1 MSAIP
6 TDLLKKQPILS
17 LLVRCLFYSGVFV
30 SLILSAHLR
39 NSQRP
44 FNYYQEREA
53 TQNLKDVLEA
63 QKRYTFGKSVLGN
76 LNDLSTVIRTSYAV
90 IPPSYTV
97 RELSLMTPSESLAT
111 IPSQSPDYQQKIYIA
126 QPLEGFQE
134 RPIVMG
140 MVVYT
145 KNSQFFNAICQQIYP
160 NSQIIIY
167 PPVFTDNRTISCPEG
182 FKLEN

>member
-44 FNYYQEREA
+44 FNYYQEIEA
-53 TQNLKDVLEA
+53 THSLKDVLEA
-63 QKRYTFGKSVLGN
+63 QKRYTFSKSVLGN
-76 LNDLSTVIRTSYAV
+76 LNDLSTA
-90 IPPSYTV
+90 IPSSYTV
-97 RELSLMTPSESLAT
+97 RELSLMTPLESLAT
-111 IPSQSPDYQQKIYIA
+111 IPSNSPDYQQKIYIA
-126 QPLEGFQE
+126 QPLEDFQGK
-134 RPIVMG
+134 PIVMG

>member
-30 SLILSAHLR
+30 SLILSAHLQ
-39 NSQRP
+39 NSQPP
-44 FNYYQEREA
+44 FDYYRDTA
-53 TQNLKDVLEA
+53 THSLKDVLEA
-63 QKRYTFGKSVLGN
+63 QKRYTFSKSVLGN
-76 LNDLSTVIRTSYAV
+76 LNDLYTA
-90 IPPSYTV
+90 IPAGYTV
-97 RELSLMTPSESLAT
+97 RELSLMTPSESWVT
-111 IPSQSPDYQQKIYIA
+111 IPSNSPNYQQKIYIA
-126 QPLEGFQE
+126 QPLEGSEE

-145 KNSQFFNAICQQIYP
+145 KNSQFFSAICQQIYP
-160 NSQIIIY
+160 NSQIIIH

-182 FKLEN
+182 FQLEN

>member
-1 MSAIP
+1 MVAIP
-6 TDLLKKQPILS
+6 KDLLKKQPILS
-17 LLVRCLFYSGVFV
+17 LLLRCLFYSGVFV

-39 NSQRP
+39 NSQQP
-44 FNYYQEREA
+44 FNYYREIEA
-53 TQNLKDVLEA
+53 TDSIKDVLEA

-76 LNDLSTVIRTSYAV
+76 LNDLSTA
-90 IPPSYTV
+90 IPSSYTV
-97 RELSLMTPSESLAT
+97 RELSLMTPLESLGT
-111 IPSQSPDYQQKIYIA
+111 IPSHSPDYQQKIYIA
-126 QPLEGFQE
+126 QPLKGFQR

-145 KNSQFFNAICQQIYP
+145 KNSQFFSAICQQIYP

-167 PPVFTDNRTISCPEG
+167 LPVFTDNRTISCPEG